1 MADRPTAE
9 IAVPSKD
16 PKEKKKEED
25 KKLDTKAN
33 GVKDE
38 DEELVSAHHICEI
51 SITLTCIC

>member
-1 MADRPTAE
+1 MAERPAAE
-9 IAVPSKD
+9 IAVPSND

-38 DEELVSAHHICEI
+38 EEELVSVNHISEI
-51 SITLTCIC
+51 NISSTCVC